1 MGAIN
6 IVDGYEYGLDRLMT
20 DVMVNLL
27 SSGGGSPDNYLDLDS
42 TGLRRELAS
51 MRSANR
57 ERAN

>member
-20 DVMVNLL
+20 DVMVDLL
-27 SSGGGSPDNYLDLDS
+27 SSGGGSPDNYPDLDS